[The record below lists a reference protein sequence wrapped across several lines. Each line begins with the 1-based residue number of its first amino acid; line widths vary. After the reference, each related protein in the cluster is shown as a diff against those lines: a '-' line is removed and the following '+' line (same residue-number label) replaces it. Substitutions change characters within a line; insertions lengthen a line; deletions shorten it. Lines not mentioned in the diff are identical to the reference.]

1 MKLHN
6 QIFHDLIHSKASGRV
21 ILAFLTFSLCNYI
34 HCDQGQHYPAEH
46 CLQFINLNKAF
57 VNCKEILLMLF
68 ILNYDLTFLYN
79 RSLTY
84 DTTLKHSKDERNV
97 FHKSFT
103 GSRCTLWTI
112 IILSKM
118 YITAPL
124 GNFGSCF
131 SYNISF

>member
-21 ILAFLTFSLCNYI
+21 TLAFLTFGLCNYI

-57 VNCKEILLMLF
+57 VNCHEILLMLF
-68 ILNYDLTFLYN
+68 ILNYDLTFLCNIN

-97 FHKSFT
+97 FHTSLT
-103 GSRCTLWTI
+103 GS
-112 IILSKM
+112 
-118 YITAPL
+118 
-124 GNFGSCF
+124 
-131 SYNISF
+131 